1 MAKIGNGYT
10 SILDPV
16 QEAQGVGAVEY
27 RPLFADAAD
36 IKLRDMETL
45 IQRKQRNVEDA
56 WIGKMGLDA
65 DDGIAQGINLG
76 ASLLS
81 GASRTLGNLATLPI
95 DAISGMAQATV
106 PEAQVQAYNRS
117 LTGDVQPGD
126 DELLNQTAP
135 LDDGVP
141 QTYRERLQGST
152 GLQQVGKDV
161 ADFFDISSI
170 VDTSRRDRLSDDLR
184 SETADSVQQLRDAKD
199 SFDKGEY
206 GQAAKD
212 GAAGLFR
219 TIGSAISTGAQDP
232 AAVTEYVVENVP
244 QILAAMYNP
253 AALTATN
260 AGYGFDAYRE
270 GVTDYAT
277 ANQGQLPNEAERA
290 EMGLFAASAAAA
302 EMVGDVSL
310 IRGFKNSGKGI
321 GAGAASVAGASTREG
336 LTEGYQTYAEAKA
349 KLEDPTIE
357 EIVEGATIGALVG
370 GNFQLAAA
378 AGSRAAGTAT
388 SAAEKIEARQ
398 NVENLYTES
407 VASGNVDQLSRVDPT
422 RAVQALGEL
431 SKDADQATIDT
442 NVAKADQI
450 QKDLNTELS
459 NVQARM
465 DSYSE
470 EGVADLRETAQWL
483 EDNDGSA
490 SDKKT
495 VAEAIKAAEDYTPA
509 KRKADEAKVFE
520 LQKQLDGVQEAS
532 QRLFVD
538 TTPDVESLV
547 EQASTGDVQAA
558 DRVLTL
564 TMTNPDAITTDM
576 AQAMVSN
583 ENLTPVQRDAIASF
597 SEAQTATDEFKSRE
611 GVRSDVING
620 GKGFKGLEQYR
631 NSIRMAL
638 ADNNTETAQA
648 QVDSLASFAASR
660 VSKADAMA
668 QAYEQVKGTNN
679 QISIAPDAT
688 GVWAQTDMGPSET
701 RKAGG
706 LMVGPTSFRLA
717 SDVAAEAEVLTK
729 NANAFQALV
738 AAAPKL
744 PEVQAAPVQEATDAE
759 ISAVPTTT
767 TVNDDQ
773 LVDTAVP
780 NAEQQTTEE
789 PASVVNETGEL
800 TAIKQATG
808 EPVTAENRQ
817 KVNLVGEL
825 FTQNAGSE
833 IDASVKPL
841 VATKDFA
848 SKVRSGEVK
857 ITDFL
862 KEKGELAGPQRAAL
876 NNFFG
881 FARLVDKHV
890 LDGFTTKRESNFLFQ
905 DYAQFLI
912 NEDGSV
918 DENART
924 AISYGMFSWLGEN
937 AGNLFNTQEGI
948 NMILNRDSDEEV
960 SAEAW
965 SKLGRIGTREDVVA
979 NQLGARIAQALGLR
993 AKPGTPASDTARLE
1007 TTLGIRA
1014 IGAMDRAGLVQRS
1027 EVTDATMQRLMNSQ
1041 EAPTNAVH
1049 TFITVA
1055 PKGEMVGKGKEAR
1068 FVPEQVEG
1076 REVVNDVVKKIR
1088 EATTGS
1094 QSVVNKL
1101 FSVEAA
1107 GKEPSYTPVKF
1118 DQAYAKR
1125 TNREIPST
1133 LAKILDKEG
1142 KKKHFVRQ
1150 DGYQVVSLL
1159 SSDAFYKIAGV
1170 IDTTDNP
1177 THAYNL
1183 ASRDAKNAGLRDQV
1197 DNFKSFV
1204 DKMVN
1209 DPTTDGMDQPL
1220 YFGRSVWMPQRVGL
1234 NTNVINPQTSK
1245 VHRHL
1250 LAMEGWES
1258 EVDANNVT
1266 QMNNFK
1272 LRVLEAFGVKTEAKS
1287 TALVLPAY
1295 DAKVNTPGIQAA
1307 VNELATILRGEATNP
1322 NEDAIVQGVMEA
1334 GENMHSFDAL
1344 ISLAHMQNST
1354 DGKFKTTLMA
1364 EVDGLTNGPMLSL
1377 MMLGAKGFDVM
1388 TQGGFIPQGALNS
1401 DGTQLQQFNDFKGM
1415 GNHDLYES
1423 TVSDALKRLDGT
1435 DPALL
1440 NALQVVTGQ
1449 LLTPEGA
1456 VSSKGRNVIK
1466 KPLTAMMFGS
1476 NTLTAVQ
1483 GMADGFIESIY
1494 SKMEDAAKAK
1504 DQQAMR
1510 DLLNAV
1516 NTMTRFKGLHLDA
1529 NMGIDV
1535 AMQTNLTQG
1544 QVDAIKATFHELLGS
1559 KVEDSLKDNYGLF
1572 IERRDT
1578 VNKTAQLAFRLYDA
1592 AYTSLVEQAEETSP
1606 SIARRNW
1613 TRTDKK
1619 TGKVTTGTQ
1628 TLSSLSEA
1636 EMKAINDRLN
1646 DMQPILMTAMA
1657 KQSNQLSAGM
1667 NMSKSKR
1674 ELDRTDPFTSQAFF
1688 GEKVPTFQE
1697 DGSVMERATTSV
1709 NGLRTK
1715 ATDPG
1720 VAPFITSIHSLDSAI
1735 ASMVYAVM
1743 NALNVHDALGVN
1755 LHQAQEVGQ
1764 KLNEATF
1771 ENMLNYSAPSEMV
1784 ATLERVLTG
1793 LDQLLQDPVLAE
1805 RIQPKLKDLA
1815 NEMAQKKLGTFNDQ
1829 LNAIRDTARMAD
1841 KEKLEMLASMYAVGQ
1856 YATEGGS
1863 HIVTDA
1869 QRKAALEAIDKI
1881 GETFQSS
1888 AEQSAANLDQLTKA
1902 KALDLKAAAEKAL
1915 SKNSVETLSPAT
1927 TLNTLERLE
1936 QTPEVQAVREAMV
1949 KNNIPLVSAKE
1960 VLPKHQAAELV
1971 NQVNNNTG
1979 KLSVWG
1985 EIGTP
1990 LIQSNVDLVN
2000 LLSTNKLTAHNLIDS
2015 LAALNVDQ
2023 FTGKLLEM
2031 LKRTVKADMPVN
2043 YITADTDATGAL
2055 GNNVSKARGWY
2066 HQEAGAG
2073 AIYVKSPEFV
2083 ESGIT
2088 PEMLTHE
2095 LVHAALAGL
2104 VDEHTGKDTPVGQ
2117 AIADLEALR
2126 VKASELMEANG
2137 QLSGKYQNAVGNVH
2151 ELLAWGLT
2159 NQGFQEEVLANIQ
2172 IQSRAK
2178 GLWSGMRAF
2187 VDSLARMI
2195 FRGANNK
2202 ANETGLGMLV
2212 AQSAGLFKAAAELRN
2227 NRDSKSLAYEDAVN
2241 HINAMTSQE
2250 VLTALEG
2257 ASPRISSEAHQTHLK
2272 DVMANLVEPLYGP
2285 YGAFKEEASL
2295 NRAITPMD
2303 VYLKSIDTGAKPFVS
2318 NALASEFHINQ
2329 QEGFVL
2335 ESVQASLEVAMTNPN
2350 TVFVRQALTDLFN
2363 TARKS
2368 LKPQN
2373 FFAGDWATATP
2384 TEKDIAKAKH
2394 DFLLG
2399 NHNVVQFAAMG
2410 IASEEVRNVLTF
2422 STPDATV
2429 PLASLPI
2436 AGRLVELIRRV
2447 FTKLAS
2453 LHTKV
2458 TPGTRADMA
2467 LGTLLE
2473 QLVDIEAQHK
2483 NEMLRNKLSG
2493 MDQVE
2498 AAIGNVAN
2506 TVRARAEAFG
2516 KAPFFRESNSGYVRA
2531 TGAAISTIAGDRV
2544 SEILDATA
2552 LIRDNRFKGEKH
2564 GVIMGSVSEMRGVH
2578 DGNRIA
2584 DVLFKGAKAIEK
2596 DRKDHIENTVAQ
2608 VMASF
2613 KDGGEH
2619 LTKESKDSITRV
2631 FLRTNMSALADAV
2644 GIDRLKEL
2652 MESPSEMNKHRVD
2665 LENQVKAISPD
2676 FGYLTAATKDLA
2688 YHKVIGGNV
2697 SDNLMLNTRNI
2708 AEFYGTK
2715 KVGTQTQTKQLTP
2728 LLDQLLAVYAY
2739 EYSPSADKVRAKEV
2753 FRTEANRGE
2762 GQNGIE
2768 MILKLHSGLQKQA
2781 SDTLFKGQEALQQ
2794 SGYVPEIHDN
2804 NIEVMLVPRKD
2815 LDKFQKAGYRLATEL
2830 QKDKTDQAND
2840 DRVLVTRR
2848 GAGQS
2853 GLVTGALSYTGYQ
2866 RKGSSPDRQSVS
2878 MINGNQVTSAQHKAA
2893 IRNAKAPLIDA
2904 LFSRDM
2910 SYDPRK
2916 QEAGKMV
2923 PVLAPDGRI
2932 ADYRYMM
2939 AENSRDALLDRDNS
2953 MEQVLGTFA
2962 GQNVDKVASAQQNA
2976 DVVGA
2981 LYDQYRADYN
2991 NRPSSY
2997 VRVGKNSTDPE
3008 IAELYRL
3015 LPESTKRDIK
3025 RIWRSDDMLIPADQL
3040 SMIMGYRKYSLTEP
3054 FAKPERDL
3062 KQKAMDGDRNWAEQ
3076 LFVMFARTLFGE
3088 KAALRVGQAE
3098 DIMQELVKETKD
3110 ILVVKNITTLV
3121 GNIVSNLSLLAIEG
3135 VSPKEMIQSHAVA
3148 LKGALDYRK
3157 DRKREMQ
3164 IEQAI
3169 QIGYVPEGQPALEAE
3184 LAQIKDRLA
3193 RNPIKPLVDAG
3204 LMPTIVEDVE
3214 ADDSQ
3219 YSYKSRLQRGVSKYT
3234 SRVPKLLKEAGKQVY
3249 MTHDTSS
3256 YKFLSQTTQLSDL
3269 IARYAMYQHT
3279 MNRARNPLSQAD
3291 ALRQAEESFVNYDLP
3306 SHRSIQYLND
3316 MGILMFTKYYMRIQK
3331 TIMRLVKE
3339 KPARVLGAAAFDAYT
3354 NGMSSVIDSS
3364 WTNRLGRNPLQDG
3377 AFGYFGTLD
3386 ELPAFKFL

>member
-1 MAKIGNGYT
+1 MAKTGNGYT

-16 QEAQGVGAVEY
+16 QEAQGVGATEY
-27 RPLFADAAD
+27 RPLFADVAE
-36 IKLRDMETL
+36 IKLADMATL
-45 IQRKQRNVEDA
+45 QARKERNVQDA

-65 DDGIAQGINLG
+65 EDTAAQGINLG

-81 GASRTLGNLATLPI
+81 GASRTVGNVATLPI
-95 DAISGMAQATV
+95 DLIAGMAQGTV
-106 PEAQVQAYNRS
+106 PEAQIQAYNRS
-117 LTGDVQPGD
+117 LTGEVQPGD
-126 DELLNQTAP
+126 DALLDQTAP
-135 LDDGVP
+135 LDDGIP

-152 GLQQVGKDV
+152 GLQQVGKKV
-161 ADFFDISSI
+161 ADFFDISGI
-170 VDTSRRDRLSDDLR
+170 VDTTRRDRLSDDLR
-184 SETADSVQQLRDAKD
+184 NETADSVQQIRDAKE

-206 GQAAKD
+206 TDAAKD

-232 AAVTEYVVENVP
+232 GAVTEYVVENVP
-244 QILAAMYNP
+244 QIVAAMYNP

-270 GVTDYAT
+270 GITEYADK
-277 ANQGQLPNEAERA
+277 NEGQLPNESERA

-310 IRGFKNSGKGI
+310 IKGFKNSGKGI
-321 GAGAASVAGASTREG
+321 GAGAASVAGAGTREG
-336 LTEGYQTYAEAKA
+336 VTEGYQTYAEARA
-349 KLEDPTIE
+349 KLEEPTIE

-378 AGSRAAGTAT
+378 GGSRAAGTAN
-388 SAAEKIEARQ
+388 SAAEKIEANQ
-398 NVENLYTES
+398 NVEDLFQQS
-407 VASGNVDQLSRVDPT
+407 VASGDISDLARVDPT

-431 SKDADQATIDT
+431 SKDADQATVDANT
-442 NVAKADQI
+442 AKADQI
-450 QKDLNTELS
+450 YKDLNSDLS

-465 DSYSE
+465 EMYSE

-483 EDNDGSA
+483 EDNNGTA
-490 SDKKT
+490 SDKKA
-495 VAEAIKAAEDYTPA
+495 VADAIKAAEAYTPA
-509 KRKADEAKVFE
+509 KRKADEATAFQ
-520 LQKQLDGVQEAS
+520 LQNQLDSVQEAS
-532 QRLFVD
+532 QRLFTD
-538 TTPDVESLV
+538 STPDVDSLV
-547 EQASTGDVQAA
+547 EQANTGDVQAA

-564 TMTNPDAITTDM
+564 TMTNPDAITTEM
-576 AQAMVSN
+576 AQAMAGN
-583 ENLTPVQRDAIASF
+583 ESLSTEQRQAMASF
-597 SEAQTATDEFKSRE
+597 SEAQEATDAFKGRA

-620 GKGFKGLEQYR
+620 GSGFKGLEQYR
-631 NSIRMAL
+631 NAIRMAIT
-638 ADNNTETAQA
+638 DGNTEAAQA
-648 QVDSLASFAASR
+648 QVDSLNSFATSR
-660 VSKADAMA
+660 VSKATALA

-679 QISIAPDAT
+679 QISIAPDST
-688 GVWAQTDMGPSET
+688 GNWVQTDMGPADT

-717 SDVAAEAEVLTK
+717 ADVAAEADVLTK
-729 NANAFQALV
+729 NANAFQAMV
-738 AAAPKL
+738 TAAPKL
-744 PEVQAAPVQEATDAE
+744 PEVQAAPVQETTDAE
-759 ISAVPTTT
+759 TT
-767 TVNDDQ
+767 TVPTDTAVSDDQ
-773 LVDTAVP
+773 RVDTAVP

-789 PASVVNETGEL
+789 PAPVVNETGEL
-800 TAIKQATG
+800 TAVKQSTG
-808 EPVTAENRQ
+808 EAVTAENRQ
-817 KVNLVGEL
+817 QVNLVGEL

-833 IDASVKPL
+833 LDASNKPL
-841 VATKDFA
+841 VSVPNFA
-848 SKVRSGEVK
+848 SKLRAGEVRVQ
-857 ITDFL
+857 DFL
-862 KEKGELAGPQRAAL
+862 AQKGEIAGPQRAAI

-890 LDGFTTKRESNFLFQ
+890 VAGFTRRRSPEFRFQ
-905 DYAQFLI
+905 DYAQYLI

-924 AISYGMFSWLGEN
+924 AISYGMFSWLSEN
-937 AGNLFNTQEGI
+937 AGNLYNTDAGI
-948 NMILNRDSDEEV
+948 NMILNRDIDDEV
-960 SAEAW
+960 SPDAYRT
-965 SKLGRIGTREDVVA
+965 LGRIGTREDVVA

-993 AKPGTPASDTARLE
+993 AKPEASASDTARLE
-1007 TTLGIRA
+1007 TALGIQA
-1014 IGAMDRAGLVQRS
+1014 IGAMARAGLIKRTEIS
-1027 EVTDATMQRLMNSQ
+1027 DATMQRLMNTQDPAVS
-1041 EAPTNAVH
+1041 NAVH
-1049 TFITVA
+1049 TFVTVA
-1055 PKGEMVGKGKEAR
+1055 SEKVNDRDVAN
-1068 FVPEQVEG
+1068 
-1076 REVVNDVVKKIR
+1076 EVVRKIR

-1107 GKEPSYTPVKF
+1107 GKEPSYEPVKF

-1142 KKKHFVRQ
+1142 SKKHFVRQ
-1150 DGYQVVSLL
+1150 DMNQIAGVL
-1159 SSDAFYKIAGV
+1159 SSDALYKIAGV

-1183 ASRDAKNAGLRDQV
+1183 ASRDAKNAGLIDQV

-1204 DKMVN
+1204 EKMTN
-1209 DPTTDGMDQPL
+1209 DPTTEGIEQPL

-1245 VHRHL
+1245 VHRHM

-1258 EVDANNVT
+1258 SVDINDPV
-1266 QMNNFK
+1266 QFNNFK

-1322 NEDAIVQGVMEA
+1322 NEDVIVAGVAEA
-1334 GENMHSFDAL
+1334 GENMHSLDAL
-1344 ISLAHMQNST
+1344 VSLAHMQNAQ
-1354 DGKFKTTLMA
+1354 DGKFNTTLMA

-1388 TQGGFIPQGALNS
+1388 TQGGFIPQGALDAN
-1401 DGTQLQQFNDFKGM
+1401 GNELIQFNDYKGM

-1449 LLTPEGA
+1449 LLTEEGA

-1504 DQQAMR
+1504 DPEAMR
-1510 DLLNAV
+1510 TLLNAV
-1516 NTMTRFKGLHLDA
+1516 NTLTRFKGLHLDA

-1544 QVDAIKATFHELLGS
+1544 QVDAIKATFHEMLGS

-1572 IERRDT
+1572 IARRDT

-1592 AYTSLVEQAEETSP
+1592 AYTALTEQAEETST
-1606 SIARRNW
+1606 SIARR
-1613 TRTDKK
+1613 TGK
-1619 TGKVTTGTQ
+1619 TGKQ
-1628 TLSSLSEA
+1628 TALSSLSTA
-1636 EMKAINDRLN
+1636 EVKAINDRLT
-1646 DMQPILMTAMA
+1646 DMQPILQTAMS
-1657 KQSNQLSAGM
+1657 KQSDQLAAGM

-1674 ELDRTDPFTSQAFF
+1674 ELDRTDPFTSQAYF
-1688 GEKVPTFQE
+1688 GDAVPTYQE
-1697 DGSVMERATTSV
+1697 DGSVVNRATTSV

-1720 VAPFITSIHSLDSAI
+1720 VAPFITSIHSTDSSI
-1735 ASMVYAVM
+1735 ASSVYGEM

-1764 KLNEATF
+1764 KLNKATF
-1771 ENMLNYSAPSEMV
+1771 DNMLNYSAPAEMV
-1784 ATLERVLTG
+1784 STLERVLAG
-1793 LDQLLQDPVLAE
+1793 LDNLMQDPELAA
-1805 RIQPKLKDLA
+1805 RIQPKLKTLA
-1815 NEMAQKKLGTFNDQ
+1815 NEMAQKKLGTFEEQ
-1829 LNAIRDTARMAD
+1829 LTAIRDTARAAD
-1841 KEKLEMLASMYAVGQ
+1841 TEKLNMLASMQAVGQ

-1863 HIVTDA
+1863 YIVTDA
-1869 QRKAALEAIDKI
+1869 DRTAALKQLDSI
-1881 GETFQSS
+1881 GENFDSA
-1888 AEQSAANLDQLTKA
+1888 AEQSAANIDQLTKA
-1902 KALDLKAAAEKAL
+1902 QPLDLKAAAAKAL
-1915 SKNSVETLSPAT
+1915 SRNSVETLSPAT
-1927 TLNTLERLE
+1927 TLNTLDRLE
-1936 QTPEVQAVREAMV
+1936 QTPEVQAVREAMLT
-1949 KNNIPLVSAKE
+1949 NNVTLEAAKA
-1960 VLPKHQAAELV
+1960 VLPEHQAAELV
-1971 NQVNNNTG
+1971 NQVNDNTR

-1985 EIGTP
+1985 EVGTP
-1990 LIQSNVDLVN
+1990 LVQSNVDLVN
-2000 LLSTNKLTAHNLIDS
+2000 VLATNKLTAAELVDS
-2015 LAALNVDQ
+2015 LAALNADP

-2031 LKRTVKADMPVN
+2031 IKRTVKPSMPVN
-2043 YITADTDATGAL
+2043 YITPDTAPDGAL
-2055 GNNVSKARGWY
+2055 GTGVSKARGWY
-2066 HQEAGAG
+2066 HQEAGAA
-2073 AIYVKSPEFV
+2073 AIYVKSPDFV

-2104 VDEHTGKDTPVGQ
+2104 VDENTGKNNPVGQ
-2117 AIADLEALR
+2117 AVADLEALR
-2126 VKASELMEANG
+2126 LKAAELMEANG
-2137 QLSGKYQNAVGNVH
+2137 SLSGKYQNAVGNVH

-2159 NQGFQEEVLANIQ
+2159 NQGFQQEVLANIQ

-2187 VDSLARMI
+2187 VDSLARML
-2195 FRGANNK
+2195 FRGSNTK

-2212 AQSAGLFKAAAELRN
+2212 AQSAGLFKAAADLRKT
-2227 NRDSKSLAYEDAVN
+2227 RDAKTLAYEDAVD
-2241 HINAMTSQE
+2241 HINAMTAQE
-2250 VLTALEG
+2250 VVTALEG
-2257 ASPRISSEAHQTHLK
+2257 ASPRIASEAHQAHLK
-2272 DVMANLVEPLYGP
+2272 DVMTNLVEPLYGP
-2285 YGAFKEEASL
+2285 YGAFKEEAAA

-2303 VYLKSIDTGAKPFVS
+2303 VYLKSLDTGTKPFAS
-2318 NALASEFHINQ
+2318 RALASPFNVNQ

-2335 ESVQASLEVAMTNPN
+2335 ESVQASLEAAMTNPN
-2350 TVFVRQALTDLFN
+2350 TVFVRQALTNLFN
-2363 TARKS
+2363 DGRKA
-2368 LKPQN
+2368 LKPEN
-2373 FFAGDWATATP
+2373 FHKGDWATATP
-2384 TEKDIAKAKH
+2384 TEKDIAQQKH
-2394 DFLLG
+2394 EFLFK
-2399 NHNVVQFAAMG
+2399 NSNVTQFAAMG
-2410 IASEEVRNVLTF
+2410 IASEEVKNILTF
-2422 STPDATV
+2422 RTSDATV

-2436 AGRLVELIRRV
+2436 AGRLVELFRRV
-2447 FTKLAS
+2447 MTKLAS

-2458 TPGTRADMA
+2458 SPNTRADFA
-2467 LGTLLE
+2467 LATLLD
-2473 QLVDIEAQHK
+2473 QLVDIEAKHK
-2483 NEMLRNKLSG
+2483 DEMLRNKLSG

-2498 AAIGNVAN
+2498 MAIGSVADNV
-2506 TVRARAEAFG
+2506 RERAEAFG
-2516 KAPFFRESNSGYVRA
+2516 KIPFFKQNSSAYVRVA
-2531 TGAAISTIAGDRV
+2531 GAGISALAGDRV
-2544 SEILDATA
+2544 GAILDHTTV
-2552 LIRDNRFKGEKH
+2552 LRDRAFKDKH
-2564 GVIMGSVSEMRGVH
+2564 GVIMGAITEMRGLH

-2584 DVLFKGAKAIEK
+2584 DALFKGAKAIEK

-2613 KDGGEH
+2613 KDGGEY
-2619 LTKESKDSITRV
+2619 LNKETKDSITRV

-2652 MESPSEMNKHRVD
+2652 MESPAEMTKHRKD
-2665 LENQVKAISPD
+2665 LEAQVQAMSPD

-2688 YHKVIGGNV
+2688 YHKVVGGNV
-2697 SDNLMLNTRNI
+2697 SHNLMLNTRNI
-2708 AEFYGTK
+2708 AEMYGTK
-2715 KVGTQTQTKQLTP
+2715 KAGTQTNVKQLVP
-2728 LLDQLLAVYAY
+2728 LLDQLLAVYAHSY
-2739 EYSPSADKVRAKEV
+2739 TGTYDKALAMQA
-2753 FRTEANRGE
+2753 FRTEANRGN
-2762 GQNGIE
+2762 GQNGID
-2768 MILKLHSGLQKQA
+2768 MILKLHSGLQKK
-2781 SDTLFKGQEALQQ
+2781 STTDLFKGQEALQQ

-2804 NIEVMLVPRKD
+2804 NIEVMLVARAD
-2815 LDKFQKAGYRLATEL
+2815 LDKFEKAGYRLATEL
-2830 QKDKTDQAND
+2830 QKDSTDQTKD
-2840 DRVLVTRR
+2840 DRVMVTRR
-2848 GAGQS
+2848 GSGQS
-2853 GLVTGALSYTGYQ
+2853 GLLTGALSYTGYH
-2866 RKGSSPDRQSVS
+2866 RKGSSPDRASVNLL
-2878 MINGNQVTSAQHKAA
+2878 NGNQVTSAQHKSM
-2893 IRNAKAPLIDA
+2893 IRKAKQPLIDA
-2904 LFSRDM
+2904 LLNRDL
-2910 SYDPRK
+2910 SYDPRN

-2939 AENSRDALLDRDNS
+2939 TENNRDTLLDRENA

-2962 GQNVDKVASAQQNA
+2962 GQIVDKVASAQQNA

-2981 LYDQYRADYN
+2981 MYDQYRADYN

-2997 VRVGKNSTDPE
+2997 LQVGKDSKDPE

-3025 RIWRSDDMLIPADQL
+3025 RIWKSDNMMIPADQL
-3040 SMIMGYRKYSLTEP
+3040 NMIMGYRKYSLTEA

-3062 KQKAMDGDRNWAEQ
+3062 KSRAGDGDRNWAEQ
-3076 LFVMFARTLFGE
+3076 LFVMVTRSLLGD

-3098 DIMQELVKETKD
+3098 DVMQELVKEMKD
-3110 ILVVKNITTLV
+3110 ILVVKNVTTLV
-3121 GNIVSNLSLLAIEG
+3121 GNIVSNLSLLGIEG
-3135 VSPKEMIQSHAVA
+3135 VSPKEMINSHAVA

-3169 QIGYVPEGQPALEAE
+3169 EIGYIPEGQPALEAE

-3249 MTHDTSS
+3249 MTHDTST

-3316 MGILMFTKYYMRIQK
+3316 MGIVMFTKYYMRIQK

-3339 KPARVLGAAAFDAYT
+3339 KPARVLGAIAIDAYT
-3354 NGMSSVIDSS
+3354 NGMSSVINSS

-3386 ELPAFKFL
+3386 ELPVFKFL